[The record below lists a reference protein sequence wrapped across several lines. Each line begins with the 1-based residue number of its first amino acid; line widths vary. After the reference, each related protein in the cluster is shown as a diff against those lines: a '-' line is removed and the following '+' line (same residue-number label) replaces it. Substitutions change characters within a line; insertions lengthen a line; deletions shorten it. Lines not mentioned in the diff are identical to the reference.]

1 MANISEQV
9 AALVPRAIEL
19 RRDLHMHPE
28 VGFQEVR
35 TSGLLAARLRE
46 LGLTVRTGLGKTGV
60 TGFLGSGRP
69 GKTLLI
75 RSEID
80 ALPIHEAVDV
90 PWRSRN
96 DGVMHA

>member
-35 TSGLLAARLRE
+35 TSGLLAARLRDRASSRAHAHPRPARSRGRRHPSRRDRQCG
-46 LGLTVRTGLGKTGV
+46 LRLTV
-60 TGFLGSGRP
+60 
-69 GKTLLI
+69 
-75 RSEID
+75 
-80 ALPIHEAVDV
+80 
-90 PWRSRN
+90 
-96 DGVMHA
+96 